1 MNKTIVGITVGI
13 VSLAILVIS
22 VVVLN
27 LNRNSDPSAAS
38 SGLSTIEDPDGI
50 KACDILTQEVAKEL
64 LGDSIQNSST
74 DPRANSNEDVAVS
87 NCNYATTIDVTD
99 PTAIPDISG
108 VGLLVRSAKST
119 DGAATNSQQF
129 EQLKPEDPNTVTGIG
144 DKAYY
149 SEQFKQLNVL
159 KNGNWYIVTRYK
171 DRVTNG
177 SKEMVV
183 ELAKKLDLK

>member
-1 MNKTIVGITVGI
+1 M
-13 VSLAILVIS
+13 
-22 VVVLN
+22 
-27 LNRNSDPSAAS
+27 
-38 SGLSTIEDPDGI
+38 STIEDPDGI

-64 LGDSIQNSST
+64 LGDSIQNSSN

-144 DKAYY
+144 DQAYY